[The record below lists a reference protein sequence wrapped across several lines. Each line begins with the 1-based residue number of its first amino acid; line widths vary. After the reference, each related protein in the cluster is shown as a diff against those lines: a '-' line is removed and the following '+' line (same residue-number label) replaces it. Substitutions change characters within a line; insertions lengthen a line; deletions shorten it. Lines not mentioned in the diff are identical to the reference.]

1 MQSYKKNDLP
11 KPLNYQNYMVIALIG
26 NIYQIE
32 KSKHVEAIINH
43 LLCLD
48 NKIIAEK
55 QFWNFIKQHISLDTT
70 NISSFID
77 TQFSADLCISIGG
90 DGTFLK
96 AAALVEGKNIP
107 ILGINTGHLGFL
119 AEITPNEF
127 KNYIQTIYDNKFC
140 IEKRSVIEVNKSK
153 GSTALPYALNE
164 VAVLK
169 HDNSSLIHIEAYV
182 DGVLLNNFAADGL
195 IITTPT
201 GSTGYSLSVGG
212 PILAPISKTLCITPI
227 ASHSLNTRPIVV
239 PDDVEI
245 ILKVE
250 SRTNNYLLSID
261 GRSESISTSTDI
273 HVSKAAHKISV
284 VRFNNNSFYDTLKK
298 KLSWGKRGE

>member
-1 MQSYKKNDLP
+1 
-11 KPLNYQNYMVIALIG
+11 MVIALIG

-43 LLCLD
+43 LLRLD

-245 ILKVE
+245 TLKVE

>member
-1 MQSYKKNDLP
+1 
-11 KPLNYQNYMVIALIG
+11 MVIALIG